1 MQDAIARLEEL
12 FVASSISHTIS
23 ENDWQMVESLRE
35 LPLNFEAEILIKRIM
50 HGVRRG
56 WVSVVEHSG

>member
-12 FVASSISHTIS
+12 FVTSSISHTIS
-23 ENDWQMVESLRE
+23 ENDWQMVEALRE